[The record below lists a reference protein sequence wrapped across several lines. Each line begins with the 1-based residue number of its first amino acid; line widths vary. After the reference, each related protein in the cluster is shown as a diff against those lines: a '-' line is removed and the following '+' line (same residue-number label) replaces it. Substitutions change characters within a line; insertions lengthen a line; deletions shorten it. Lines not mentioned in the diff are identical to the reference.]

1 MFFILPALVTSGA
14 GCLMVICTLLNVV
27 YGSGVALLKKVFTK
41 FFIIK
46 GCKNAIKA
54 YNNTNRTPRTSPQ
67 KRVMCPSG
75 GHFL

>member
-41 FFIIK
+41 FFII
-46 GCKNAIKA
+46 
-54 YNNTNRTPRTSPQ
+54 
-67 KRVMCPSG
+67 
-75 GHFL
+75 